1 MVSATMALLAGG
13 ATAGTAAAGAAAAAG
28 TAGSVAAGAGAAAAA
43 TGMTLG
49 TKLMI
54 GSTIFSGL
62 SSIMGGMAQKG
73 QMDAQAQMESFNA
86 KQELI
91 RGREEANQVRE
102 NLARSLATAQ
112 ATGAAQGIDIS
123 SGSPETLAF
132 QAMQDADDS
141 IQSIRRNARIGSATK
156 RMSAKALKSKGK
168 SAKTSGFVRG
178 LSSLAKAGGQLSDA
192 GAF

>member
-13 ATAGTAAAGAAAAAG
+13 GATAGTAAAGTAG
-28 TAGSVAAGAGAAAAA
+28 TVAAA

-62 SSIMGGMAQKG
+62 SSIMGGMAQ
-73 QMDAQAQMESFNA
+73 QDQLDAQARMESFNA

-132 QAMQDADDS
+132 QAMQDADES

-156 RMSAKALKSKGK
+156 RMSAQALRAKGK

-178 LSSLAKAGGQLSDA
+178 LSSLAKAGDMFSEA
-192 GAF
+192 GAI